1 LGLGNN
7 PYLTYP
13 LPAIIMFIKLLL
25 SISLYI
31 QVAIFFI
38 FFGSP
43 WNSLSFFFQEKL
55 LAVVLGLLRQKKA
68 DFLSLYKTEAFTIIK
83 KTIKQVSSGCQPEIK
98 ILFCLLII
106 LSLGLFCVKSAMT
119 GAFSMLFSILACKR
133 KWKYLRINLL
143 KSL

>member
-1 LGLGNN
+1 
-7 PYLTYP
+7 
-13 LPAIIMFIKLLL
+13 MFIKLLL

-38 FFGSP
+38 FFLVPHGIAYH
-43 WNSLSFFFQEKL
+43 FFFQEKL

-106 LSLGLFCVKSAMT
+106 LSMGLFCVKSAMT